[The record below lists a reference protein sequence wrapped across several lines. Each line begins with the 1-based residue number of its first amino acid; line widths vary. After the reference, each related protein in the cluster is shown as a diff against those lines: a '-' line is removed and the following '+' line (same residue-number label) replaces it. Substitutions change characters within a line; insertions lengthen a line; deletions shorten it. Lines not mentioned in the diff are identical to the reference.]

1 MSPTICN
8 FSDVY
13 ENQPFMEGLRLS
25 GEATWI
31 DCSDIPGTDC
41 YCDDEA
47 VETIRR
53 RIADAGIKDADGIHF
68 FDNGNYHYM
77 SKIWTDM
84 VQEPFSLVIFD
95 HHPDMQEPRFGNIL
109 SCGGWVKK
117 TLEENKFI
125 DNVVIIGVAD
135 HLVEEIWKEI
145 ASHPADARNDLQH
158 KVTFIRESELP
169 AVTLEG
175 RSPDRVYQTS
185 HSPHSTLHIP
195 HSTPVYLS
203 IDKDAL
209 SPAYAATNWDQG
221 SLDVVTLKEIITGLA
236 TNHKI
241 TGVDI
246 CGERARDFAG
256 DKFHTVQE
264 ADSLNDRINRELAE
278 FLQNL

>member
-47 VETIRR
+47 VETIRK
-53 RIADAGIKDADGIHF
+53 RIADAGIKDAHGIHF

-117 TLEENKFI
+117 VLEENKFVN
-125 DNVVIIGVAD
+125 NVVIIGVAD
-135 HLVEEIWKEI
+135 HLVEEIRKEI
-145 ASHPADARNDLQH
+145 ASHPADARNDNGAESND
-158 KVTFIRESELP
+158 KITFIRESELP
-169 AVTLEG
+169 TVTLER
-175 RSPDRVYQTS
+175 RSPDRVY
-185 HSPHSTLHIP
+185 STLHIP

-221 SLDVVTLKEIITGLA
+221 SQDVATLKEIIAGLA

-241 TGVDI
+241 IGIDI

-256 DKFHTVQE
+256 DEHHTVQE
-264 ADSLNDRINRELAE
+264 ADALNDRINRELAE

>member
-1 MSPTICN
+1 MPITVCN
-8 FSDVY
+8 FTNVY
-13 ENQPFMEGLRLS
+13 ENQPFMEGLRRS
-25 GEATWI
+25 GEAAWI
-31 DCSDIPGTDC
+31 DLSQVPGTDC

-68 FDNGNYHYM
+68 FDNGNYHYI

-95 HHPDMQEPRFGNIL
+95 HHPDMQAPRFGNIL

-117 TLEENKFI
+117 VLEENKFVN
-125 DNVVIIGVAD
+125 NVVIIGVAD
-135 HLVEEIWKEI
+135 HLAEEIRKEI

-169 AVTLEG
+169 TVTLEG
-175 RSPDRVYQTS
+175 RSPDRV
-185 HSPHSTLHIP
+185 HSTFHIP

-209 SPAYAATNWDQG
+209 SPACAATNWDQG
-221 SLDVVTLKEIITGLA
+221 SLDVATLKKIIEDLA
-236 TNHKI
+236 ASHKI
-241 TGVDI
+241 IGVDI

-256 DKFHTVQE
+256 DEHHTVQE
-264 ADSLNDRINRELAE
+264 ADSLNDLINRELVE

>member
-1 MSPTICN
+1 
-8 FSDVY
+8 
-13 ENQPFMEGLRLS
+13 MEGLRLS

-31 DCSDIPGTDC
+31 DCTDIPGTDC

-84 VQEPFSLVIFD
+84 VQEPFSLVVFD

-117 TLEENKFI
+117 VLEENRFI

-135 HLVEEIWKEI
+135 HLVEEIREEL
-145 ASHPADARNDLQH
+145 SHAGDANILD
-158 KVTFIRESELP
+158 KVTFIKESELSSSSHP
-169 AVTLEG
+169 IPQRRNA
-175 RSPDRVYQTS
+175 PTS
-185 HSPHSTLHIP
+185 HL
-195 HSTPVYLS
+195 YLS

-209 SPAYAATNWDQG
+209 SPAHAATNWDQG
-221 SLDVVTLKEIITGLA
+221 SLDVATLKKIIEDLA
-236 TNHKI
+236 ASHKI
-241 TGVDI
+241 IGVDI

-256 DKFHTVQE
+256 DEHHSVQE
-264 ADSLNDRINRELAE
+264 ADALNDRINRELTE